1 MTTPCEVLEYKIGD
15 RFEAIESPSFSKGSI
30 VELFRDD
37 GTDCPLFKLILG
49 DCRFDCCDGEAGAY
63 AKLDRL
69 KKIEETTQEEPVTL
83 RSKLTTDTPVLITE
97 GASLE
102 EYSQIYK
109 ILSEAGFNEYEQED
123 YGEYCGC
130 GNISGDEEGG
140 IYHYWTVPDCTKY
153 TPKEFLEKYGDIN
166 QDTPSDILLT
176 EGTFIDFQN
185 VTEVTQEMVDEV
197 CDIIEYQGFKLYEGR
212 VGMFIYLTGSYDG
225 ILIDCQ
231 SDALTMRSTSSS
243 IKTIVHVEDLLGSH
257 KESSK
262 DPEETPTEKLPFNID
277 LNIDSNILE
286 VIKVL
291 SKAAQRTGS
300 KEITTLVEELSKK
313 VAEKLLG

>member
-15 RFEAIESPSFSKGSI
+15 RFEVIESSTFSKSSI

-37 GTDCPLFKLILG
+37 GSNSPLFKLISG
-49 DCRFDCCDGEAGAY
+49 DCSHNCCDGEVGAY
-63 AKLDRL
+63 TKLDRL

-83 RSKLTTDTPVLITE
+83 RSKLTADTPVLITE
-97 GASLE
+97 GASSE

-123 YGEYCGC
+123 YGEYCAC
-130 GNISGDEEGG
+130 GNISGDEEGE
-140 IYHYWTVPDCTKY
+140 IYHYCVVPDYTEY
-153 TPKEFLEKYGDIN
+153 TPKEFLERYGDIN
-166 QDTPSDILLT
+166 QDTSSGILLT

-185 VTEVTQEMVDEV
+185 VTEVTQEMVDKV
-197 CDIIEYQGFKLYEGR
+197 CDIIEYQGFKLYEDR
-212 VGMFIYLTGSYDG
+212 VEMFDFLNGPYDG
-225 ILIDCQ
+225 ILIDCE
-231 SDALTMRSTSSS
+231 SDALTVYINSSS
-243 IKTIVHVEDLLGSH
+243 IETIVHVEDLLESH
-257 KESSK
+257 KESSE
-262 DPEETPTEKLPFNID
+262 DLEETPTKKLSFNID

-286 VIKVL
+286 VIDVL